1 MEKRAEFDIFFID
14 FHRNDEGM
22 HIRAVVSNIGDI
34 DGEAT
39 VNCYV
44 KNVDTGFSAVAS
56 SVESGVIPK
65 GESITVSWKFTDNEI
80 AEKNENFTLLK
91 AGEYVFGLGENRDTA
106 VEVYSLNLLGDK
118 YL

>member
-14 FHRNDEGM
+14 FHRNDDGM

-34 DGEAT
+34 DGETT

-44 KNVDTGFSAVAS
+44 KNVSTGFETVAS
-56 SVESGVIPK
+56 SVQSGVISK
-65 GESITVSWKFTDNEI
+65 GASCTVSLKFVDNDI
-80 AEKNENFTLLK
+80 AEKNDNFTLLK
-91 AGEYVFGLGENRDTA
+91 AGEYVFALGESKDTA
-106 VEVYSLNLLGDK
+106 VEVYSLNVLSDK